1 MDSSLSSIDT
11 GWCFGVNSYHDEN
24 FWILNL
30 DENLYYGVNLCYG
43 VGLNY
48 MVRQCSALCSLIAV
62 GTKDEVI
69 QLFWSLILFL
79 KRETLA
85 LSSLESPVHFPGRA
99 WEVTQAPAW
108 WIMEKRWVF
117 LTFGQN
123 SQFLKCL
130 GRLNFSGIKNW
141 LRNAQTDCTNKFA
154 FNDGDEHHNND
165 NNINDNSNNNNN
177 NNSIF
182 LLSSP
187 WSCRWV
193 WS

>member
-1 MDSSLSSIDT
+1 M
-11 GWCFGVNSYHDEN
+11 
-24 FWILNL
+24 
-30 DENLYYGVNLCYG
+30 LCTLQSNCCRHEG
-43 VGLNY
+43 RGHT
-48 MVRQCSALCSLIAV
+48 AFLIADTILEKRDV
-62 GTKDEVI
+62 SAIFPSQVP
-69 QLFWSLILFL
+69 QLPWMSEASGLGNLTI
-79 KRETLA
+79 
-85 LSSLESPVHFPGRA
+85 SSLESPVHFPGRA

-177 NNSIF
+177 HNNIF